1 MALDVGFAY
10 HDDRRSVPVAKVAVV
25 VSTVS
30 DGNDWKQKKKDQDSR
45 PHIGFFIVIITSYN

>member
-10 HDDRRSVPVAKVAVV
+10 HDDHRSVPVAKVAVA

-30 DGNDWKQKKKDQDSR
+30 DGNDWKQKQIKIHGLISDS
-45 PHIGFFIVIITSYN
+45 SLL